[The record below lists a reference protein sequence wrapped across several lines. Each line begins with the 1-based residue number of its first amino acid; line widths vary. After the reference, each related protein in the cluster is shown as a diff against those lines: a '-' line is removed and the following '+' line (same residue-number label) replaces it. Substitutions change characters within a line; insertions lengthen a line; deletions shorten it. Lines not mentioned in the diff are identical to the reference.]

1 MENLKMVKQT
11 EKDIINQKK
20 VKKLKEYGK
29 KIYFKKKISDLYYLL
44 YYLKSLILK
53 IIIIVFNI

>member
-44 YYLKSLILK
+44 YYLKSSILK